1 MSFVELSGKTYL
13 KKFKK
18 LSGLT
23 EKPVIRAVL
32 LIILVTIIA
41 SVLIELFESS
51 QNEAFSTFWD
61 SAWWVIVTITTVG
74 YGDKIPITPLGKI
87 IGVIIMFIGIALL
100 SVVTAT
106 ISSILVTRKI
116 KEGKGLQEIKLKDHI
131 LLCGWNNQGEHIL
144 STFEIEHQTDSPVV
158 MINQLSEEEIAEII
172 DRYENITIKFVR
184 GDFTKENIINRAS
197 AKHAKS
203 AIILPDTSS
212 GVTKPGDER
221 TILATLTLKTV
232 NPKIKVYTH
241 ILDRDNISHLKKANA
256 DEVFVSDM
264 YTGYLMANYVASPGV
279 PQFVQ
284 QLFSGAS
291 EYSLKRKPVPVDMVG
306 KSYKQLKAYYNQNK
320 SGIILGLLRMVEP
333 FQLSS
338 LMSDDYSNLDTYIM
352 RKFQEAGRGP
362 KSDEQVKILINPAED
377 TELSSNDFYLAIE
390 SKEE

>member
-1 MSFVELSGKTYL
+1 M
-13 KKFKK
+13 KKIKK
-18 LSGLT
+18 LSGFI

-41 SVLIELFESS
+41 SILIELFESS
-51 QNEAFSTFWD
+51 QNSAFSTFWD

-87 IGVIIMFIGIALL
+87 IGVLIMFVGIALL

-144 STFEIEHQTDSPVV
+144 STFEKEQQIDSPIV
-158 MINQLSEEEIAEII
+158 MINQLSEEEITEIV
-172 DRYENITIKFVR
+172 DRYENLTIKFVR
-184 GDFTKENIINRAS
+184 GDFTKENVINRAN
-197 AKHAKS
+197 AKNARS
-203 AIILPDTSS
+203 AIILPDTTS
-212 GVTKPGDER
+212 GIAKPGDER
-221 TILATLTLKTV
+221 TILATLTLKTI

-241 ILDRDNISHLKKANA
+241 ILDRDNISHLRKAKA

-264 YTGYLMANYVASPGV
+264 YTGYLLANYVASPGV

-291 EYSLKRKPVPVDMVG
+291 EYSLKRKPVPAELIG
-306 KSYKQLKAYYNQNK
+306 KPYKQLKEYYNQNK
-320 SGIILGLLRMVEP
+320 GGILLGLLQMVEP

-338 LMSDDYSNLDTYIM
+338 LMSDDYSTLDAYIM
-352 RKFQEAGRGP
+352 RKFQEAGRGS

-377 TELSSNDFYLAIE
+377 TELSNNYFYLAIE
-390 SKEE
+390 SK

>member
-1 MSFVELSGKTYL
+1 M
-13 KKFKK
+13 KKIKK
-18 LSGLT
+18 LSGFI

-41 SVLIELFESS
+41 SILIELFESS
-51 QNEAFSTFWD
+51 QNSAFSTFWD

-87 IGVIIMFIGIALL
+87 IGVLIMFVGIALL

-144 STFEIEHQTDSPVV
+144 STFEKEQQIDSPIV
-158 MINQLSEEEIAEII
+158 MINQLSEEEITEIV
-172 DRYENITIKFVR
+172 DRYENLTIKFVR
-184 GDFTKENIINRAS
+184 GDFTKENVINRAN
-197 AKHAKS
+197 AKNARS
-203 AIILPDTSS
+203 AIILPDTTS
-212 GVTKPGDER
+212 GIAKPGDER
-221 TILATLTLKTV
+221 TILATLTLKTI

-241 ILDRDNISHLKKANA
+241 ILDRDNISHLRKAKA

-264 YTGYLMANYVASPGV
+264 YTGYLLANYVASPGV

-284 QLFSGAS
+284 QLFSGVS
-291 EYSLKRKPVPVDMVG
+291 EYSLKRKPVPAELIG
-306 KSYKQLKAYYNQNK
+306 KPYKQLKEYYNQNK
-320 SGIILGLLRMVEP
+320 SGILLGLLQMVEP

-338 LMSDDYSNLDTYIM
+338 LMSDDYSTLDAYIM
-352 RKFQEAGRGP
+352 RKFQEAGRGS

-377 TELSSNDFYLAIE
+377 TELSNNYFYLAIE
-390 SKEE
+390 SK

>member
-1 MSFVELSGKTYL
+1 MSFIGLSGKSL
-13 KKFKK
+13 LRKIKK
-18 LSGLT
+18 LIGLT

-41 SVLIELFESS
+41 AILIELFESRH
-51 QNEAFSTFWD
+51 NDAFSTFWD

-74 YGDKIPITPLGKI
+74 YGDKIPVTPLGKI
-87 IGVIIMFIGIALL
+87 IGVLIMFIGIALI

-106 ISSILVTRKI
+106 ISSILVTRKL

-144 STFEIEHQTDSPVV
+144 STFETEHKSDSPVV

-184 GDFTKENIINRAS
+184 GDFTKENIINRAN

-212 GVTKPGDER
+212 GVAKLGDER
-221 TILATLTLKTV
+221 TILATLTLKTI

-241 ILDRDNISHLKKANA
+241 ILNRDNISHLRKAKV

-264 YTGYLMANYVASPGV
+264 YTGYLLANYVASPGV

-291 EYSLKRKPVPVDMVG
+291 DYSLRRKQVPENFIG
-306 KSYKQLKAYYNQNK
+306 ERYQQLKEYYNLNK
-320 SGIILGLLRMVEP
+320 SGILLGLLQMVEP

-338 LMSDDYSNLDTYIM
+338 LMSDDYSNLDAYIV
-352 RKFQEAGRGP
+352 RKFQEAGRGAD
-362 KSDEQVKILINPAED
+362 SDEQVKILINPAGD

-390 SKEE
+390 SKKE

>member
-1 MSFVELSGKTYL
+1 MELSGKIYL
-13 KKFKK
+13 KKIKK
-18 LSGLT
+18 LSGLI

-41 SVLIELFESS
+41 AILIELFESS
-51 QNEAFSTFWD
+51 YNDQFSTFWD
-61 SAWWVIVTITTVG
+61 SVWWVIVTITTVG

-87 IGVIIMFIGIALL
+87 IGILIMFVGIALL

-106 ISSILVTRKI
+106 FSSILVTRKI

-144 STFEIEHQTDSPVV
+144 STFDTEYDLKSPIV
-158 MINQLSEEEIAEII
+158 MINQLSEEEVAEII
-172 DRYENITIKFVR
+172 DRYEGVAIKFVR
-184 GDFTKENIINRAS
+184 GDFTKENVINRANG
-197 AKHAKS
+197 KYAKS

-212 GVTKPGDER
+212 GVPKPGDER
-221 TILATLTLKTV
+221 TILATLTLKTI
-232 NPKIKVYTH
+232 NPKIKVYAH
-241 ILDRDNISHLKKANA
+241 ILDRDNISHLRKAKV

-284 QLFSGAS
+284 HLFSGAS
-291 EYSLKRKPVPVDMVG
+291 DYSLKRKLIPENLIG
-306 KSYKQLKAYYNQNK
+306 ETYKQLKEYYNQNK
-320 SGIILGLLRMVEP
+320 TGILIGLLQMVEP

-338 LMSDDYSNLDTYIM
+338 LMSDDYSNLDAYIV
-352 RKFQEAGRGP
+352 RKFQEAGRGAN
-362 KSDEQVKILINPAED
+362 SDEQVKVLINPPED
-377 TELSSNDFYLAIE
+377 TKLSSNVFYLAIE

>member
-1 MSFVELSGKTYL
+1 M
-13 KKFKK
+13 KKIKK
-18 LSGLT
+18 LSGFI

-41 SVLIELFESS
+41 SILIELFESS
-51 QNEAFSTFWD
+51 QNSAFSTFWD

-87 IGVIIMFIGIALL
+87 IGVLIMFVGIALL

-144 STFEIEHQTDSPVV
+144 STFEKEQQIDLPIV
-158 MINQLSEEEIAEII
+158 MINQLSEEEITEIV
-172 DRYENITIKFVR
+172 DRYENLTIKFVR
-184 GDFTKENIINRAS
+184 GDFTKENVINRAN
-197 AKHAKS
+197 AKNARS
-203 AIILPDTSS
+203 AIILPDTTS
-212 GVTKPGDER
+212 GIAKPGDER
-221 TILATLTLKTV
+221 TILATLTLKTI

-241 ILDRDNISHLKKANA
+241 ILDRDNISHLRKAKA

-264 YTGYLMANYVASPGV
+264 YTGYLLANYVASPGV

-284 QLFSGAS
+284 QLFSGVS
-291 EYSLKRKPVPVDMVG
+291 EYSLKRKPVPAELIG
-306 KSYKQLKAYYNQNK
+306 KPYKQLKEYYNQNT
-320 SGIILGLLRMVEP
+320 SGILLGLLQMVEP

-338 LMSDDYSNLDTYIM
+338 LMSDDYSTLDAYIM
-352 RKFQEAGRGP
+352 RKFQEAGRGS

-377 TELSSNDFYLAIE
+377 TELSNNYFYLAIE
-390 SKEE
+390 SK

>member
-1 MSFVELSGKTYL
+1 M
-13 KKFKK
+13 KKIKK
-18 LSGLT
+18 LSGFI

-41 SVLIELFESS
+41 SILIELFESS
-51 QNEAFSTFWD
+51 QNSAFSTFWD

-87 IGVIIMFIGIALL
+87 IGVLIMFVGIALL

-144 STFEIEHQTDSPVV
+144 STFEKEQQIDSPIV
-158 MINQLSEEEIAEII
+158 MINQLSEEEITEIV
-172 DRYENITIKFVR
+172 DRYENLTIKFVR
-184 GDFTKENIINRAS
+184 GDFTKENVINRAN
-197 AKHAKS
+197 AKNARS
-203 AIILPDTSS
+203 AIILPDTTS
-212 GVTKPGDER
+212 GIAKPGDER
-221 TILATLTLKTV
+221 TILATLTLKTI

-241 ILDRDNISHLKKANA
+241 ILDRDNISHLRKAKA

-264 YTGYLMANYVASPGV
+264 YTGYLLANYVASPGV

-284 QLFSGAS
+284 QLFSGVS
-291 EYSLKRKPVPVDMVG
+291 EYSLKRKPVPAELIG
-306 KSYKQLKAYYNQNK
+306 KPYKQLKEYYNQNT
-320 SGIILGLLRMVEP
+320 SGILLGLLQMVEP

-338 LMSDDYSNLDTYIM
+338 LMSDDYSTLDAYIM
-352 RKFQEAGRGP
+352 RKFQEAGRGS

-377 TELSSNDFYLAIE
+377 TELSNNYFYLAIE
-390 SKEE
+390 SK